1 MSVGE
6 LLVAGLQ
13 LTLVGM
19 SVVFILL
26 GLGVYAVAGMSRLA
40 QALGDDEPSPASPP
54 AQTVD
59 LDQEA
64 ELISVIGAAVH
75 RYRAGHRR

>member
-1 MSVGE
+1 MSAEE

-19 SVVFILL
+19 SIVFILL
-26 GLGVYAVAGMSRLA
+26 GLGVYAVTGMSRLA
-40 QALGDDEPSPASPP
+40 RMLGGDEPTPVSPP

-59 LDQEA
+59 PGQEA
-64 ELISVIGAAVH
+64 ELISVISAAVH
-75 RYRAGHRR
+75 RYRAKHRC